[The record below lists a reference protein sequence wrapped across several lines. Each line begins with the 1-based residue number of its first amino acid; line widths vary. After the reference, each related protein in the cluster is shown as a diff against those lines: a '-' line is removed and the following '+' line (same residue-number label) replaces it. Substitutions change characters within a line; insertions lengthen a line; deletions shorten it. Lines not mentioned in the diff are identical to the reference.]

1 MPAVL
6 VQFSEASGK
15 SVPQRRPAGSSRR
28 TRTVARSGPSVSAL
42 TPALKLN
49 DSTVAVAPRA
59 TTGAFR
65 TLVPTAMLRE
75 RLVVPV
81 RAAVADAARST
92 SPSVPE
98 TASAIDLDPI
108 RDPTVVSKLQLSS
121 GGRQGRLGRLLTQ
134 SGDLTAFG
142 QPPESL
148 SFDLPYALTGQPE
161 LT

>member
-6 VQFSEASGK
+6 VQFSEASGR

-81 RAAVADAARST
+81 RAAVADGARRT
-92 SPSVPE
+92 SPSVPA

-108 RDPTVVSKLQLSS
+108 RDPPLCRSYNCPL
-121 GGRQGRLGRLLTQ
+121 GGVK
-134 SGDLTAFG
+134 A
-142 QPPESL
+142 
-148 SFDLPYALTGQPE
+148 A
-161 LT
+161 